1 MPNARRA
8 AAALVLTCLVVG
20 CSPDDKDPSATGT
33 ATTPAT
39 AAVTTSGSTTQDTRA
54 ATDPVSTASSGP
66 DTVAPAGSS
75 APDTVTPTQPPTV
88 PTQVPPTEPTAEPA
102 TEPRTE
108 TTTRPTVG
116 TAPGNTTPPT
126 PRPTT
131 ATPPATETGTAPAT
145 EDPRTAAGARLA
157 ARLPSAEQLGVP
169 GDWTARDL
177 QSGVDESSIPRSELD
192 AFRGVVTC
200 PDYVVALDD
209 GGPWAERKVNGLDPD
224 PDGVLIIRLQLIEES
239 GADWSQRQQA
249 LAECM
254 PASADAFF
262 ENGAGSV
269 ALPGSAGEVELQR
282 IAVFSSA
289 TAAAPFPTQVV
300 SMSANARGRTANVTM
315 FGLNEADAFDQ
326 AVRTLLVDVL
336 TAR

>member
-20 CSPDDKDPSATGT
+20 CSSGDEQPSATGT

-39 AAVTTSGSTTQDTRA
+39 APPTTSGSTTQDTPA
-54 ATDPVSTASSGP
+54 ATDPVSTASSRP
-66 DTVAPAGSS
+66 DTVAPTGSP
-75 APDTVTPTQPPTV
+75 APHTVPPSQPPAV

-102 TEPRTE
+102 TEPRTDP
-108 TTTRPTVG
+108 TTGPTVG
-116 TAPGNTTPPT
+116 TAPGPTTPPT
-126 PRPTT
+126 PRPTV
-131 ATPPATETGTAPAT
+131 ATPPTTETATSPTT
-145 EDPRTAAGARLA
+145 EDPRTAAGTRLA
-157 ARLPSAEQLGVP
+157 ARLPTAKQLGAP
-169 GDWTARDL
+169 GDWTVRDL
-177 QSGVDESSIPRSELD
+177 QSGADEGSIPRSELD

-200 PDYVVALDD
+200 PDDVVALDE

-249 LAECM
+249 LAECT

>member
-1 MPNARRA
+1 
-8 AAALVLTCLVVG
+8 
-20 CSPDDKDPSATGT
+20 
-33 ATTPAT
+33 
-39 AAVTTSGSTTQDTRA
+39 
-54 ATDPVSTASSGP
+54 
-66 DTVAPAGSS
+66 
-75 APDTVTPTQPPTV
+75 
-88 PTQVPPTEPTAEPA
+88 
-102 TEPRTE
+102 
-108 TTTRPTVG
+108 
-116 TAPGNTTPPT
+116 
-126 PRPTT
+126 
-131 ATPPATETGTAPAT
+131 
-145 EDPRTAAGARLA
+145 
-157 ARLPSAEQLGVP
+157 VP

-249 LAECM
+249 LAECT